1 MNPRPDIDS
10 NPQPHVDSRNPCE
23 TKGTGRAPSRRAQPT
38 DEQARP
44 SLVGLCRNLGT
55 PGGTHLGSEGSV
67 STVADLGL
75 DSHDADSAPPDPTN
89 SPLLQI
95 SLSDTPGG
103 IPPTPKGHLTM
114 LTVDPIITMNDFI
127 RNRLDDLT
135 AGTGTA
141 EPELGHRVDELLK
154 MQELILDLRRYELD
168 V

>member
-1 MNPRPDIDS
+1 
-10 NPQPHVDSRNPCE
+10 
-23 TKGTGRAPSRRAQPT
+23 
-38 DEQARP
+38 
-44 SLVGLCRNLGT
+44 
-55 PGGTHLGSEGSV
+55 
-67 STVADLGL
+67 
-75 DSHDADSAPPDPTN
+75 
-89 SPLLQI
+89 
-95 SLSDTPGG
+95 
-103 IPPTPKGHLTM
+103 M